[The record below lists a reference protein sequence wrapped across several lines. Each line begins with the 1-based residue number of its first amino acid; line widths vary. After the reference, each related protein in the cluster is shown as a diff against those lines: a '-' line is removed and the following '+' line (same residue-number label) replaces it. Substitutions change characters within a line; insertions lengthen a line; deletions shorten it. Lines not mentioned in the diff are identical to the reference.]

1 MNGIIYYTKIR
12 DEYNGKNM
20 EHMIGEKLLEI
31 GLEREFGRKLAFE
44 PRSKGEHGKP
54 FFTLLPRIHYNITHS
69 GKYVMCLF
77 AGEEV
82 GIDVQIHKK
91 VNYERLLERMVP
103 ADMIREI
110 LDADDM
116 EKAFFAQW
124 VLREAYIKWT
134 GEGLSRDLRTISM
147 DKGNDKIGA
156 VVEVMIEGKVA
167 DENAYVGRTYGDAPK
182 VDGYIFV
189 NTDTELM
196 SGDFA
201 RVHVTGALEYDLIGE
216 LEDEYTE

>member
-12 DEYNGKNM
+12 DEYNSKNM

-77 AGEEV
+77 AGE
-82 GIDVQIHKK
+82 
-91 VNYERLLERMVP
+91 
-103 ADMIREI
+103 I

-147 DKGNDKIGA
+147 DKGN
-156 VVEVMIEGKVA
+156 
-167 DENAYVGRTYGDAPK
+167 
-182 VDGYIFV
+182 YIM
-189 NTDTELM
+189 L
-196 SGDFA
+196 
-201 RVHVTGALEYDLIGE
+201 E
-216 LEDEYTE
+216 LEPGYSGAIWSRDSLELRFEYEDIILR